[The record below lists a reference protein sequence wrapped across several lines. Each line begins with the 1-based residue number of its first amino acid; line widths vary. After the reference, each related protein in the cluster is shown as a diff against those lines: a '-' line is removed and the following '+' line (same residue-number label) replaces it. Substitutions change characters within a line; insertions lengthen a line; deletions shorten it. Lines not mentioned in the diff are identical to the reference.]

1 METAMT
7 ITRDSLM
14 TLEAYARARPAMR
27 AEVMEQKKLRRI
39 KLGENI
45 LLIFENE
52 LLIRYQIQEMLR
64 VEKIFEEDGIAHEL
78 ESYVPLLPTGS
89 NFKVTM
95 QIEYAEE
102 NQRREMLAKLKGV
115 EDRVWVRVAR
125 LRSGV
130 RDCRRRP
137 RARERAED
145 LGRAFP
151 ALRAFRRH
159 DRRGEI
165 RRRALGG
172 RRPPRIHRQHRRPG
186 RKPSGPRWSPTC
198 AELKSRRWRDGGP
211 ESCAASR
218 R

>member
-1 METAMT
+1 MESAMT

-27 AEVMEQKKLRRI
+27 AEVIEQKKLRRI

-64 VEKIFEEDGIAHEL
+64 VEKIFEEDGIRHEL
-78 ESYVPLLPTGS
+78 ESYVPLVPTGS

-115 EDRVWVRVAR
+115 EDRVWVRVDGFDPVFAIA
-125 LRSGV
+125 
-130 RDCRRRP
+130 D
-137 RARERAED
+137 ED
-145 LGRAFP
+145 LERENADKTSAVHFLRFELSAGMVAAAKGGAALAVGVDHPEYAFSTGP
-151 ALRAFRRH
+151 LPEPVHVSLASDLR
-159 DRRGEI
+159 
-165 RRRALGG
+165 
-172 RRPPRIHRQHRRPG
+172 
-186 RKPSGPRWSPTC
+186 
-198 AELKSRRWRDGGP
+198 
-211 ESCAASR
+211 
-218 R
+218 

>member
-1 METAMT
+1 MT
-7 ITRDSLM
+7 ITRDSLL
-14 TLEAYARARPAMR
+14 TLEAYAKVRPAMR

-102 NQRREMLAKLKGV
+102 AERHRMLALLKGV
-115 EDRVWVRVAR
+115 EDRVWVRIDGFDPVFAIA
-125 LRSGV
+125 
-130 RDCRRRP
+130 D
-137 RARERAED
+137 ED
-145 LGRAFP
+145 LERENEQKTSAVHFLRFELSAGMVAAARGGAAISAGVDHPEYAANTGALPEAVRASL
-151 ALRAFRRH
+151 ASDLR
-159 DRRGEI
+159 
-165 RRRALGG
+165 
-172 RRPPRIHRQHRRPG
+172 
-186 RKPSGPRWSPTC
+186 
-198 AELKSRRWRDGGP
+198 
-211 ESCAASR
+211 
-218 R
+218 